1 MRCTSHQCTR
11 RMPRGGP
18 DARARLVAAALEL
31 FSERGYGGSTVTEIA
46 DRAGLSRA
54 TFFRYFPDKD
64 DVLAAGQDA
73 LSRLLADGIAEAPVD
88 ATPLAAV
95 RAGLERA
102 ASSMT
107 PFHRELGPG
116 LITVIAGNPEL
127 QARNAAKS
135 AGFTAAMAIAL
146 RERGVSEPLAAVAA
160 GLGGLAFTQAYAA
173 WIAGGDD
180 LDRAELVRT
189 ALDQLHRATA
199 ELD

>member
-1 MRCTSHQCTR
+1 MARWE
-11 RMPRGGP
+11 P

-54 TFFRYFPDKD
+54 TFFRYFPDKA
-64 DVLAAGQDA
+64 DVLAAGQET
-73 LSRLLADGIAEAPVD
+73 LSRLLVDGIAEAPAD

-116 LITVIAGNPEL
+116 LIAVIAGTPEL
-127 QARNAAKS
+127 QARNAAKQ
-135 AGFTAAMAIAL
+135 AGLTAAMATAL
-146 RERGVSEPLAAVAA
+146 RERGVGEPLAAVAA

-173 WIAGGDD
+173 WIEGGDD
-180 LDRAELVRT
+180 RDLAELVRT

>member
-1 MRCTSHQCTR
+1 
-11 RMPRGGP
+11 MPRWEP

-31 FSERGYGGSTVTEIA
+31 FSERGYGGATVSEIA

-54 TFFRYFPDKD
+54 TFFRYFPDKA
-64 DVLAAGQDA
+64 DVLAAGQET
-73 LSRLLADGIAEAPVD
+73 LSRLLTDGITEAPAD

-102 ASSMT
+102 AGAMT

-116 LITVIAGNPEL
+116 LIAVIAGNPEL
-127 QARNAAKS
+127 QARNAAKQ
-135 AGFTAAMAIAL
+135 AGMTAAMVAAL
-146 RERGVSEPLAAVAA
+146 RQRGVAEPLASIAA

-173 WIAGGDD
+173 WIADGDD
-180 LDRAELVRT
+180 HDLGELTRA
-189 ALDQLHRATA
+189 ALEQLHRAAA